1 MVLPAH
7 VIDAVTGG
15 DISAVAAWLD
25 EGGDVNDVKPD
36 VIAILPSETLLM
48 LIPQSREVTS
58 RHVEMARM
66 LLRRGADVNYV
77 PEENRDG
84 FSALHLCVDFQAY
97 SQPHEEDSFMGLL
110 QLYIDA
116 GGDVNLKDAD
126 GRTSLGIALTTRSGL
141 EDKWHDEMRR
151 RRTLATVTILL
162 RNGASLD
169 AVDGELSAEEI
180 LRRME
185 FDPPIDP
192 LYRDEYFIA
201 CKALVADMR
210 AAGGKWKQY
219 VLHMP
224 KALLRLRSLIARGRA
239 RTVKRL
245 RARTPREIELLL
257 APAFP
262 NELCWRVLEYWNP
275 RYEARRTPSPRPV

>member
-7 VIDAVTGG
+7 VLDAVTAG

-25 EGGDVNDVKPD
+25 EGGDVNDTRPD

-58 RHVEMARM
+58 RHVEMAKM

-84 FSALHLCVDFQAY
+84 LSALHLCVDFQAY
-97 SQPHEEDSFMGLL
+97 SEPHEEDVFMGLL

-116 GGDVNLKDAD
+116 GGDMNLKDAD

-141 EDKWHDEMRR
+141 DDKWHDEMRR

-169 AVDGELSAEEI
+169 AVDRASDAPFATELSAEEI

-201 CKALVADMR
+201 CKALVSDVR
-210 AAGGKWKQY
+210 AAGGTWKQY

-224 KALLRLRSLIARGRA
+224 KALLRLRSLVARGRA
-239 RTVKRL
+239 REKRRL
-245 RARTPREIELLL
+245 RAKTPREIALLF
-257 APAFP
+257 APTFP

-275 RYEARRTPSPRPV
+275 RA